1 MVRFRVHFVVEPTG
15 VVDGPDIK
23 YETEDDVEVDA
34 RVSTRVT
41 GRMELPHSEKGRLQE
56 EQV

>member
-1 MVRFRVHFVVEPTG
+1 MDQT
-15 VVDGPDIK
+15 K
-23 YETEDDVEVDA
+23 YETKDDVKVGA
-34 RVSTRVT
+34 KVSTRVT